1 MVGKV
6 KIELTNTKTRNKKVI
21 EKKNIVTNAIA
32 DALSF
37 RLGDIVCPL
46 GNFMPLPDKGL
57 GGILLFPEP
66 LVEEASNT
74 FAPKSNEPTGYAGA
88 NVNPGTDVK
97 RGSRNMVESLPVV
110 GGYQFVWDFASSQAN
125 GQISAVALTH
135 AKAGECYFS
144 SPLNRQNSYTQ
155 IADMPSEMPYP
166 NPVFA
171 MVEVDFISSVYY
183 SIFFDTSTGVNNLV
197 ATKTYL
203 PISKVVGVNTTTHG
217 KILEKHVLA
226 TSKFTSTL
234 GRFFDGGDGFW
245 YGVSYSS
252 NSSGNALVD
261 WIKISK
267 ADYTTTEGTWVL
279 NETFLSSSGNTYAN
293 NTTPSGTV
301 AFLDGKLYML
311 NQQRNGIYIMDW
323 NDPSSIDYVSC
334 PQVLSNIN
342 SNYLIEYSGYIIGRN
357 IRLNPETKE
366 IIYTDVSYS
375 DNLMGYPS
383 RTFVHK
389 GVALTAYSSSGGVRS
404 MLITPYLGTICSL
417 DEPVTKT
424 PSDTM
429 KITYTL
435 LDS

>member
-21 EKKNIVTNAIA
+21 EKKNMVTTAIA

-46 GNFMPLPDKGL
+46 NNFMPLPDTGL

-66 LVEEASNT
+66 LVEEAHNT

-110 GGYQFVWDFASSQAN
+110 GGYQFVWDFSSSQAN

-144 SPLNRQNSYTQ
+144 SPLNRQNSFTQ
-155 IADMPSEMPYP
+155 ISDMPSEMPYP

-203 PISKVVGVNTTTHG
+203 PISKVMGVNTTTHG

-226 TSKFTSTL
+226 TSKFTSVR

-245 YGVSYSS
+245 YGVSYSF

-279 NETFLSSSGNTYAN
+279 NETFLASSGNTYASSS
-293 NTTPSGTV
+293 TPSGTV
-301 AFLDGKLYML
+301 ALLDGKLYML

-334 PQVLSNIN
+334 PQVLSSSN
-342 SNYLIEYSGYIIGRN
+342 SNNYLIEYSGYIIGRN

-375 DNLMGYPS
+375 DSLMGYPS

-389 GVALTAYSSSGGVRS
+389 GVALTAYSSGVRS
-404 MLITPYLGTICSL
+404 MLITPYLGTICNL

-424 PSDTM
+424 PSDAM